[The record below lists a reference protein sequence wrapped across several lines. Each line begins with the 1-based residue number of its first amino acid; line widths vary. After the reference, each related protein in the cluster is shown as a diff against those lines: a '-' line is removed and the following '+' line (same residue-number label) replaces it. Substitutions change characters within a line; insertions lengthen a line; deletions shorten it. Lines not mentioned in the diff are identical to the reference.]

1 MTETQKTSQQQPVTT
16 SKRKST
22 AILKYNTD
30 KQMGFNEFN
39 DIVDVS

>member
-16 SKRKST
+16 SKPKST

-30 KQMGFNEFN
+30 KQMEFN
-39 DIVDVS
+39 GHNDKVDVS